1 MASQMIENHR
11 ENAETYTGDEICK
24 AKSLELLNEISL
36 PNGLL
41 PLEDVTEVGYNQ
53 TSGFVWLR
61 QKKKKEHYFKSVGKP
76 VSYAAEVTAFVEK
89 HRLKKI
95 TGVKSKDTMLWVT
108 LSDIYISD
116 PSSGKITF
124 KTPFGLS
131 RTFPV
136 SAFVNEETEEE
147 KKRKKERAEEEEEKK
162 NMVEEAEKKI
172 EQKDEEKKKI
182 MEEKREEAE
191 VDEEK
196 KMEKVEDEEKKKA
209 EEVKA

>member
-1 MASQMIENHR
+1 MASQLIETNR

-24 AKSLELLNEISL
+24 AKTLELLDEISL

-41 PLEDVTEVGYNQ
+41 PLEDIIEVGCNRA
-53 TSGFVWLR
+53 TGFVWLR
-61 QKKKKEHYFKSVGKP
+61 QKKKKEHYFKSIGKP

-89 HRLKKI
+89 HRMKKI

-108 LSDIYISD
+108 LSDIYID
-116 PSSGKITF
+116 NPSSGKIVC

-147 KKRKKERAEEEEEKK
+147 KKRKKERAEVEEKKKQEEVEEEEEEKK
-162 NMVEEAEKKI
+162 QEEVAFTQGVNKQ
-172 EQKDEEKKKI
+172 QKDYV
-182 MEEKREEAE
+182 MGAHHNVNCE
-191 VDEEK
+191 VDFSLEIDIE
-196 KMEKVEDEEKKKA
+196 
-209 EEVKA
+209 

>member
-24 AKSLELLNEISL
+24 AKTLELLNEISF

-41 PLEDVTEVGYNQ
+41 PLEDIIEVGYNQ
-53 TSGFVWLR
+53 TTGFVWLR
-61 QKKKKEHYFKSVGKP
+61 QKKKKEHYFKSIGKP
-76 VSYAAEVTAFVEK
+76 VSYATEVTAFVEK
-89 HRLKKI
+89 HRMKKI

-108 LSDIYISD
+108 VSDIFISD

-147 KKRKKERAEEEEEKK
+147 KKKKKERVEEEEKK
-162 NMVEEAEKKI
+162 KQEEVE
-172 EQKDEEKKKI
+172 EEKKK
-182 MEEKREEAE
+182 KNEEAE
-191 VDEEK
+191 ET
-196 KMEKVEDEEKKKA
+196 KMEKVEDEEEKKKKENA
-209 EEVKA
+209 EDEEKKKIMQQKRKK